1 MHHRLFVGNMKEKFI
16 ELCKSSDLVEMGG
29 IPMEYLPSCNQLSY
43 RVLGEYNYFSLDEVE
58 ESSISFRD
66 GYWTISRHGALFKF
80 KFYTELP
87 TELS

>member
-1 MHHRLFVGNMKEKFI
+1 MTNKEKFI
-16 ELCKSSDLVEMGG
+16 SFCNKADLIVMGG

-43 RVLGEYNYFSLDEVE
+43 RVLGEYNYFSLDDLDDL
-58 ESSISFRD
+58 SISYND
-66 GYWTISRHGALFKF
+66 KEWIISRHGALFKF

>member
-1 MHHRLFVGNMKEKFI
+1 MKEKFI
-16 ELCKSSDLVEMGG
+16 ELCKSSDLVMMGG
-29 IPMEYLPSCNQLSY
+29 VPMEYLTSCNQLSY
-43 RVLGEYNYFSLDEVE
+43 RVLGEYNYFSLDEIE

-66 GYWTISRHGALFKF
+66 GYWTISRSGALFKF

>member
-1 MHHRLFVGNMKEKFI
+1 MTNKEKFI
-16 ELCKSSDLVEMGG
+16 AFCNKADLIIMGG

-43 RVLGEYNYFSLDEVE
+43 RVLGEYNYFSLDDLDDL
-58 ESSISFRD
+58 SISYND
-66 GYWTISRHGALFKF
+66 KEWIISRHGVLFKF